1 MAFLRCSKNGVSP
14 ARRAHVMAGMY
25 LKSKKNFLTV
35 FGNKPVPADYEKI
48 STDSIPQNGKYTPF

>member
-1 MAFLRCSKNGVSP
+1 
-14 ARRAHVMAGMY
+14 MAGMY